1 MRTRG
6 WSDETTGAFGAVAI
20 TSSKA
25 RYMLVY
31 SSAAQQSG
39 KTYWEQ
45 SPVATNTSS
54 TVVMPSLDMS
64 TSGSFSV
71 PHGPDGTLWVGMMDK
86 TYAKAVDNAICKK
99 PPPGTGVLNT
109 LRNDL
114 PIPWING
121 SGGATKNDSSV
132 NDGNKDE
139 GTTTDGSKNTQ

>member
-6 WSDETTGAFGAVAI
+6 WSDETTGAFGAVTI
-20 TSSKA
+20 TSSQA

-54 TVVMPSLDMS
+54 TIVMPSLDMS

-71 PHGPDGTLWVGMMDK
+71 PHGPDGTLWIGMMDK

-99 PPPGTGVLNT
+99 PPPV
-109 LRNDL
+109 R
-114 PIPWING
+114 
-121 SGGATKNDSSV
+121 V
-132 NDGNKDE
+132 C
-139 GTTTDGSKNTQ
+139 